1 MEAIDPTSPH
11 CHTRIMGRG
20 GGHYRVMLSPLP
32 LKIIWGVWQKYLDVM
47 REILDIKCL
56 HWLLDLE
63 CSEDNLENKINDRV
77 WQFLCHSLTEYIQI
91 LNKWTNADLFY
102 K

>member
-1 MEAIDPTSPH
+1 M
-11 CHTRIMGRG
+11 G
-20 GGHYRVMLSPLP
+20 GGGTGSTP

-63 CSEDNLENKINDRV
+63 CSEDNLENKINDHV

-91 LNKWTNADLFY
+91 SNKWTNADLFY